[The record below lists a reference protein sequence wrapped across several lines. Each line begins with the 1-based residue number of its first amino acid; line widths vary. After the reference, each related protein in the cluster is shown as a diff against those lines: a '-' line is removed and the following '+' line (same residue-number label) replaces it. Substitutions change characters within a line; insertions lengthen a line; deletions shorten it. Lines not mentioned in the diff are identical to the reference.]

1 MGTAA
6 LAASNLG
13 GGRYSMAEKLKTGVA
28 VFLIIIILPYIITY
42 ALQGRQLFDITAAEE
57 PGETGELVQA
67 QEPIEVLAGIL
78 AGQIRMDLPEAV
90 LRAQAVLVRTEYVR
104 REQAGEQQEQ
114 SRSFDELT
122 ALWGSGHVREYY
134 EIAKAAVTDTAGEVL
149 TYGGKPIQTAYH
161 QVSAGATR
169 AVQELNGEATPYLQS
184 AACGMDITS
193 PDYLTVRFF
202 PYEDLMQALDIAHE
216 DDLKTITQTAD
227 DTGYVS
233 SVQIGEK
240 EYTGDVFRRLLDLPS
255 PCFYIKDVE
264 GQIRIVVKGKGHGI
278 GMSQYAA
285 EKQAQDGASYQDILS
300 YFFPDTTLE
309 KNN

>member
-1 MGTAA
+1 M
-6 LAASNLG
+6 S
-13 GGRYSMAEKLKTGVA
+13 EKIKTGIA

-42 ALQGRQLFDITAAEE
+42 ALQGRQLFDITATEK
-57 PGETGELVQA
+57 PDETDQSA
-67 QEPIEVLAGIL
+67 QTQEPTEVLTGIL
-78 AGQIRMDLPEAV
+78 AGQIRMDLPEDAADAI
-90 LRAQAVLVRTEYVR
+90 RAQAVLVRTEYVR
-104 REQAGEQQEQ
+104 REQVGEQQEQ
-114 SRSFDELT
+114 SRSLDELT

-134 EIAKAAVTDTAGEVL
+134 EIAKAAVTDTAGEIL
-149 TYGGKPIQTAYH
+149 TYDGKPIQTAYH

-169 AVQELNGEATPYLQS
+169 AVEELNGEATPYLQS

-202 PYEDLMQALDIAHE
+202 SFEDMMRALDITQE

-227 DTGYVS
+227 DTGYVT

-240 EYTGDVFRRLLDLPS
+240 EYSGDVFRRLLDLPS

-285 EKQAQDGASYQDILS
+285 EKQAEEGASYQDILS

-309 KNN
+309 KIN

>member
-1 MGTAA
+1 M
-6 LAASNLG
+6 S
-13 GGRYSMAEKLKTGVA
+13 EKIKTGIA

-42 ALQGRQLFDITAAEE
+42 ALQGRQLFDITATEK
-57 PGETGELVQA
+57 PDETDQSA
-67 QEPIEVLAGIL
+67 QPQEPTEVLTGIL
-78 AGQIRMDLPEAV
+78 AGQIRMDLPEDAADAI
-90 LRAQAVLVRTEYVR
+90 RAQAVLVRTEYVR
-104 REQAGEQQEQ
+104 REQVGEQQEQ
-114 SRSFDELT
+114 SRSLDELT

-134 EIAKAAVTDTAGEVL
+134 EIAKAAVTDTAGEIL
-149 TYGGKPIQTAYH
+149 TYDGKPIQTAYH
-161 QVSAGATR
+161 QVSAGTTR
-169 AVQELNGEATPYLQS
+169 AVEELNGEATPYLQS

-202 PYEDLMQALDIAHE
+202 PYEDMMRALDITQE

-227 DTGYVS
+227 DTGYVT

-240 EYTGDVFRRLLDLPS
+240 EYSGDVFRRLLDLPS
-255 PCFYIKDVE
+255 PCFYIKEVE

-285 EKQAQDGASYQDILS
+285 EKQAEEGASYQDILS

-309 KNN
+309 KIN

>member
-1 MGTAA
+1 M
-6 LAASNLG
+6 S
-13 GGRYSMAEKLKTGVA
+13 EKIKTGIA

-42 ALQGRQLFDITAAEE
+42 ALQGRQLFDIAATEKPDE
-57 PGETGELVQA
+57 SGKSAQA
-67 QEPIEVLAGIL
+67 QEPTEVLTGIL
-78 AGQIRMDLPEAV
+78 AGQIRMDLPENAGAV
-90 LRAQAVLVRTEYVR
+90 IRAQAVLVRTEYVR
-104 REQAGEQQEQ
+104 REQAGEEQEK
-114 SRSFDELT
+114 SRSLEELT

-134 EIAKAAVTDTAGEVL
+134 EIAKAAVTDTAGEIL
-149 TYGGKPIQTAYH
+149 TYDGRPIQTAYH

-169 AVQELNGEATPYLQS
+169 AMEELNGEATPYLQS

-202 PYEDLMQALDIAHE
+202 PYEDMMRALDITQE
-216 DDLKTITQTAD
+216 DDLKSITQTAD
-227 DTGYVS
+227 DTGYVT

-240 EYTGDVFRRLLDLPS
+240 EYSGDVFRRLLDLPS
-255 PCFYIKDVE
+255 PCFYIKEVE

-285 EKQAQDGASYQDILS
+285 EKQAQEGASYQDILS

-309 KNN
+309 KIN